1 MKLKFLSGL
10 DLSQCAILL
19 KSIFFIFQ
27 NMVIP
32 RLRVIHTFKKELVVA
47 FIMLFPFEKKLI
59 YPGQKHVSSKEK
71 VRQLI
76 LIYDTYIQQHVISDL
91 KWNYT
96 TCKDRTTCW
105 FPRTVGRLFRR
116 LQSSVGSYKALWN
129 FEPFFL
135 TIQKLFLD
143 IFK

>member
-10 DLSQCAILL
+10 DLSQCAIL
-19 KSIFFIFQ
+19 FQ

-76 LIYDTYIQQHVISDL
+76 LIYDTYIYYTVVYSNL

-96 TCKDRTTCW
+96 TC
-105 FPRTVGRLFRR
+105 LH
-116 LQSSVGSYKALWN
+116 L
-129 FEPFFL
+129 
-135 TIQKLFLD
+135 I
-143 IFK
+143 

>member
-10 DLSQCAILL
+10 DLFQCAILL

-76 LIYDTYIQQHVISDL
+76 LIYDTYIYIIH
-91 KWNYT
+91 
-96 TCKDRTTCW
+96 
-105 FPRTVGRLFRR
+105 
-116 LQSSVGSYKALWN
+116 
-129 FEPFFL
+129 
-135 TIQKLFLD
+135 
-143 IFK
+143 